1 MSVVCVAAEQA
12 NHELQN
18 YAEFRPVFSA
28 FDEDTTRR
36 YAKITEQFMRGSVQ
50 LQQAF
55 EDVVQKEMRVL
66 GRPPGPSASQS

>member
-1 MSVVCVAAEQA
+1 M
-12 NHELQN
+12 
-18 YAEFRPVFSA
+18 FSA
-28 FDEDTTRR
+28 FDEVTTRR

-55 EDVVQKEMRVL
+55 EDVVHEEMRVL